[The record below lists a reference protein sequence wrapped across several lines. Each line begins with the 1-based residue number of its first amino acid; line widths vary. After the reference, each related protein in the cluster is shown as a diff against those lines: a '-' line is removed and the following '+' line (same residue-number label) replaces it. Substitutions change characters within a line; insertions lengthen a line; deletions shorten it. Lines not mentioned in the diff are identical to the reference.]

1 MPQAAVIEMPGAQ
14 PAKEEKKPKA
24 RRNRGE
30 GRIFQKA
37 GSKNWWIQYYCNGRM
52 IRESC
57 GSPVKGVAVEKLRD
71 KLAEAKSGAVPLVD
85 AKRVSFE
92 SMRDALYDY
101 YETNKL
107 KSLLRK
113 KDGKRY
119 LGTVPPLDRFFKDC
133 KVSEITYHKLLA
145 FVKDRQA
152 AKKSN
157 STINRSLTA
166 LKMMLTLAVKA
177 KRIPAVAVPEFPR
190 LKEAP
195 PREDYFTP
203 EEYEKVSG
211 ALPDYLRP
219 VFAVAQF
226 CGMRA
231 TEILSRKWTHIDL
244 DAGLIHLLP
253 GETKNDDGRMVPM
266 VGPVQEMLKA
276 LRDSNPQS
284 EYVFTRGGQPIKDF
298 RHAWQSAL
306 EKAGLVAGR
315 EGHVFHGTRRGAI
328 SMHADLGIDEQL
340 SMAITGHRDP
350 GVHRRYRQ
358 LRKQQVLAAQKV
370 LNERILAREREGS

>member
-1 MPQAAVIEMPGAQ
+1 MARAAVIEIPAVQ
-14 PAKEEKKPKA
+14 PAKEEKKP

-30 GRIFQKA
+30 GRIFKKA
-37 GSKNWWIQYYCNGRM
+37 GSNNWWIQWYQNGRG

-57 GSPVKGVAVEKLRD
+57 GSPVKGVAVEMLRD
-71 KLAEAKSGAVPLVD
+71 KLLEAKTGAVPLAD
-85 AKRVSFE
+85 AKRVSYE
-92 SMRDALYDY
+92 SMRGALYDHY
-101 YETNKL
+101 QTNKL

-113 KDGKRY
+113 KDGTRY

-133 KVSEITYHKLLA
+133 KASEISYHRLMS
-145 FVKDRQA
+145 FIKDRQNA
-152 AKKSN
+152 GKAN

-166 LKMMLTLAVKA
+166 LQMMFNLAVKA
-177 KRIPAVAVPEFPR
+177 KRIPAAAVPEFPR
-190 LKEAP
+190 LKEDP

-203 EEYEKVSG
+203 EEYQKVAD
-211 ALPDYLRP
+211 ALPDYLKP

-226 CGMRA
+226 CGMRE

-253 GETKNDDGRMVPM
+253 GETENDDGRIVPM

-276 LRDSNPQS
+276 LRAANPQS
-284 EYVFTRGGQPIKDF
+284 EYVFTRGGQPIQDF
-298 RHAWQSAL
+298 RHAWKSAL

-315 EGHVFHGTRRGAI
+315 EGHVFHGTRRSAI

-370 LNERILAREREGS
+370 LNEKLGGREK